1 MRIPIED
8 QYNINGVEYF
18 QFAITTTIGRRIF
31 RDIPKDLSTASR
43 YTLILLS
50 GIVGMKYRGLEKKE
64 WLNLLY
70 KSIIFEKI

>member
-18 QFAITTTIGRRIF
+18 QYSVVNTIGRRIF
-31 RDIPKDLSTASR
+31 RDIPRDLSKASR

-50 GIVGMKYRGLEKKE
+50 DNLGIKYKGLQKKE
-64 WLNLLY
+64 WLNLIY
-70 KSIIFEKI
+70 NSITFKKN